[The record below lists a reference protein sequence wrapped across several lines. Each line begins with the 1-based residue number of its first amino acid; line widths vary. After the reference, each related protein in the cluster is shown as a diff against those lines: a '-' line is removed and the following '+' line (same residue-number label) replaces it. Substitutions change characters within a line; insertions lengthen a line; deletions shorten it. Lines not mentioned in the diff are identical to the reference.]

1 MVDNLDKIL
10 DECIDRLNRGL
21 SVEACLADYPG
32 YSRQLEPLLRAMLQ
46 TRKAYA
52 FDPSEGVKM
61 AAKRRFDA
69 LREERAQRA
78 QEKPPWLSRIFGR
91 RLAWAAL
98 ATTAVAIIAAYFGF
112 NQAFS
117 PAVDVVNPDPE
128 GNFVLLISDDVNAI
142 EDFESLLVSITR
154 VEILPS
160 GDSGERI
167 QFTPE
172 TIIVDLTQVKGEA
185 TQEIWRGSIPEGE
198 YAKVVLYVDSV
209 EGVLKEAKILEGTG
223 PNVEVKLPSDKLQ
236 VSIPFQIMAD
246 TVTSFT
252 FDVTVVSAG
261 NEQSGIKYILK
272 PQIGE
277 SGADTKPA
285 NSRGKGKQE

>member
-52 FDPSEGVKM
+52 FDPSEGVKI

-69 LREERAQRA
+69 LREERSQRA

-142 EDFESLLVSITR
+142 EDFESLSVSITK
-154 VEILPS
+154 VEIIS
-160 GDSGERI
+160 GGGSGEKI

-172 TIIVDLTQVKGEA
+172 TKIIDLTQVKGEA
-185 TQEIWRGSIPEGE
+185 TRKIWRGNIPEGE
-198 YAKVVLYVDSV
+198 YSKVILYVDSV
-209 EGVLKEAKILEGTG
+209 EGILKESKILEGAG
-223 PNVEVKLPSDKLQ
+223 PIVEVKLPSDKLQ
-236 VSIPFQIMAD
+236 ISKPFQIAAN

-252 FDVTVVSAG
+252 FDVTVVSTG

-285 NSRGKGKQE
+285 NSKGQGKQE